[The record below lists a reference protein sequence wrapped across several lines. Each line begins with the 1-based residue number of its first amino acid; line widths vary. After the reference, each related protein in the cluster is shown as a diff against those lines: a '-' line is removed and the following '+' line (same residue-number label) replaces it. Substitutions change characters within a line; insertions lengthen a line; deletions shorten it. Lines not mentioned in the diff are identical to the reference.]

1 MPSEN
6 TPITARHAETEAETE
21 PEAAESHPLV
31 LALEAHKT
39 GDLDQAIIICRRFL
53 REDPAHADTLQVL
66 GVFERLAGN
75 AEEAESLL
83 RRSLIYNPTQPHVW
97 NNLATILL
105 ENFRL
110 GEAAD
115 AAEAALEVSPDY
127 LPALGT
133 LSRIASAQGQ
143 IV

>member
-1 MPSEN
+1 MPSEDN
-6 TPITARHAETEAETE
+6 PTATPR
-21 PEAAESHPLV
+21 PEAADGQSHPLV

-53 REDPAHADTLQVL
+53 REDPVHADALQIL

-83 RRSLIYNPTQPHVW
+83 RRSLIFNPAQPHVW
-97 NNLATILL
+97 SNLATIML
-105 ENFRL
+105 EDYRIE
-110 GEAAD
+110 EAAD
-115 AAEAALEVSPDY
+115 AAEAALEISRDY
-127 LPALGT
+127 LPALSI
-133 LSRIASAQGQ
+133 LARIAEARGQ